1 MRYTKWSNKEV
12 GKTYREYSR
21 RYKQLRSMG
30 LVDSRMLGP
39 RQFEAMYAEAHRKER
54 ATLKEVKEDL
64 LRKQSK
70 LGEMNIKRAHTIF
83 KQYTEKRKQSDV
95 VTIDTLRI
103 YKVKNAET
111 DEYEL
116 KYENETKTLT
126 TNFRKESRFFK
137 GLTRHDI
144 IAMSINSGRD
154 RKEVLE
160 EYGYN
165 EED

>member
-1 MRYTKWSNKEV
+1 MRYTKWKNKEV

-39 RQFEAMYAEAHRKER
+39 RQFEAMYEEAHRKER

-70 LGEMNIKRAHTIF
+70 LGEMNMKRAHTMF
-83 KQYTEKRKQSDV
+83 KEYIQKRNTSDS
-95 VTIDTLRI
+95 VTIDTLSI
-103 YKVKNAET
+103 SKVKNVET

-116 KYENETKTLT
+116 KYENRTKTLT
-126 TNFRKESRFFK
+126 TKFRKESRFF
-137 GLTRHDI
+137 GELTRHDI
-144 IAMSINSGRD
+144 IAMSINSGRT
-154 RKEVLE
+154 REEVLE
-160 EYGYN
+160 EYGY
-165 EED
+165 